1 MARTTST
8 VNLLGFRVQS
18 RTPSLAAAVAG
29 HAMVHV
35 FLSGSVLVLPEI
47 KTALGLTNTNV
58 GLLAA
63 ARDGLSGLI
72 SFPAGF
78 VADRY
83 ASLMAAILG
92 ISIASLGVFMF
103 LVGVST
109 TFWMVLLFMTLLGF
123 AIVFWH
129 PPALAAIS
137 VQYPDRRGFAIG
149 MHGMGG
155 SIGEAIGPVL
165 LGLLLSVMLW
175 RSALQLSII
184 PALLMGVG
192 VYLLI
197 RAAPALTAET
207 SARRYFTG
215 IGDLLRNVRLLLVL
229 ATAACFS
236 GTQIAIMSFLPI
248 YAREDLGLS
257 TTATGLML
265 SMLQVAGIGSQ
276 PVLGYL
282 SDRIGRRVV
291 LSFGFLG
298 LTLGT
303 LSLYVSGEGLAFFA
317 SVALTGLFLFPMM
330 AIILALGMDVVGRT
344 MQGTTASIIFGVG
357 IILAAFSGWTAG
369 RVADTY
375 GVDAVFLYAAIPASL
390 SLLFTVLGGGV
401 RVPRPSP

>member
-1 MARTTST
+1 MARSTST
-8 VNLLGFRVQS
+8 VNILGFRFQG
-18 RTPSLAAAVAG
+18 RTPSLVAAVAG

-47 KTALGLTNTNV
+47 KAALNLSNTNV
-58 GLLAA
+58 GLIAA
-63 ARDGLSGLI
+63 ARDGFSGLI

-83 ASLMAAILG
+83 AGRMAAILG
-92 ISIASLGVFMF
+92 VSVILLGVFMF

-109 TFWMVLLFMTLLGF
+109 AFWMVLLCMTLLGF

-129 PPALAAIS
+129 PPALAAVS

-165 LGLLLSVMLW
+165 LGLLLSLMLW
-175 RSALQLSII
+175 RTALQLSII
-184 PALLMGVG
+184 PALVMGVG
-192 VYLLI
+192 VYLLV
-197 RAAPALTAET
+197 RAAPALAAET
-207 SARRYFTG
+207 TARRYFTG
-215 IGDLLRNVRLLLVL
+215 IGDLLRNPRLLLVL

-257 TTATGLML
+257 TAATGLML

-291 LSFGFLG
+291 LALGFLG

-303 LSLYVSGEGLAFFA
+303 LSLHLSGEGLAFFA
-317 SVALTGLFLFPMM
+317 SVALTGLFMFPMM

-357 IILAAFSGWTAG
+357 IVLAAFSGWMAG
-369 RVADTY
+369 RVADAY
-375 GVDAVFLYAAIPASL
+375 GVEAVFLYAAVPASL
-390 SLLFTVLGGGV
+390 SLLFTVLGGAV
-401 RVPRPSP
+401 RPARPA

>member
-1 MARTTST
+1 MAPSAAT
-8 VNLLGFRVQS
+8 VNFLGFRAQG
-18 RTPSLAAAVAG
+18 RTLALIAAVAG
-29 HAMVHV
+29 HAMNHV

-47 KTALGLTNTNV
+47 KAALGLSNTNV
-58 GLLAA
+58 GLIAA
-63 ARDGLSGLI
+63 ARDGFSGLI
-72 SFPAGF
+72 SFPAGYA
-78 VADRY
+78 ADRY
-83 ASLMAAILG
+83 ASRMAVILG
-92 ISIASLGVFMF
+92 GSTVALGVFMF

-129 PPALAAIS
+129 PPALAAVS

-175 RSALQLSII
+175 RTALQLSVI
-184 PALLMGVG
+184 PALIMGIG
-192 VYLLI
+192 VYLLVKY
-197 RAAPALTAET
+197 APALTAET
-207 SARRYFTG
+207 SVRRYFSG
-215 IGDLLRNVRLLLVL
+215 VGAVLANPRLLLVL

-236 GTQIAIMSFLPI
+236 GTQIAVMSFLPV

-303 LSLYVSGEGLAFFA
+303 LSLHVSGEGLAFFA

-357 IILAAFSGWTAG
+357 IILAAFSGWMAG

-375 GVDAVFLYAAIPASL
+375 GVDAVFLYAVVPASL

-401 RVPRPSP
+401 RGPSPTP